1 MWVRLLFWLTLLLWI
16 ADIAQPGYLQFYN
29 WRSAVELL
37 QKVQKTAL
45 STQVYEVRQQAL
57 PDLTKKKPTQ
67 YLQQH
72 FLHDKYTVLT
82 PTPSKYYCRVARN
95 DFESVLQDSQVGC
108 WLAVPAN
115 VRRQKAGGR
124 GQKESP

>member
-1 MWVRLLFWLTLLLWI
+1 MWVRLIFWLTLLLWI

-29 WRSAVELL
+29 WREAAALL

-45 STQVYEVRQQAL
+45 STQVGGESEQAL
-57 PDLTKKKPTQ
+57 RDLSKRKKTQ
-67 YLQQH
+67 
-72 FLHDKYTVLT
+72 LHRQDFSQNEATVSVST
-82 PTPSKYYCRVARN
+82 STPSSSSNCRVAKN

-115 VRRQKAGGR
+115 ARNKN
-124 GQKESP
+124 

>member
-1 MWVRLLFWLTLLLWI
+1 MWVRLIFWLTLLLWI

-29 WRSAVELL
+29 WREAGALL

-45 STQVYEVRQQAL
+45 STQVGGESEQAL
-57 PDLTKKKPTQ
+57 PHLSKRKKTQ
-67 YLQQH
+67 
-72 FLHDKYTVLT
+72 LHRQDFSQNEATVSVST
-82 PTPSKYYCRVARN
+82 STPSSSSKCRVAKN

-115 VRRQKAGGR
+115 ARNKN
-124 GQKESP
+124 

>member
-1 MWVRLLFWLTLLLWI
+1 MWVRLIFWLTLLLWI

-29 WRSAVELL
+29 WRSAMELL

-45 STQVYEVRQQAL
+45 STQVGGIRQQAL
-57 PDLTKKKPTQ
+57 PDLSKRKKTQ
-67 YLQQH
+67 HQKQD
-72 FLHDKYTVLT
+72 FSQNEATVPPT
-82 PTPSKYYCRVARN
+82 PTPSSSSNCRVARN

-115 VRRQKAGGR
+115 ARNKN
-124 GQKESP
+124 